1 MKHLYRS
8 LLIMELKENSQLSGN
23 LFKRFCG
30 YYKPYMGLFVLDM
43 ACALVVSAVDLAFP
57 QLLNILNGGV
67 FRETPEKIITV
78 IGWIAL
84 CLAVLYIV
92 RMLAQYF
99 ITCWGHIM
107 GAKME
112 TDMRQD
118 IFVHYQSLSFS
129 YFDRNNTGEMMSR
142 IVSDLFDITELA
154 HHGPEIILLS
164 SLKVIGAF
172 IILFS
177 INVPLTLILLAVAV
191 AMTLYCAFMR
201 KYMRQVF
208 ADNRKKI
215 AVVNSRI
222 QDSLAGI
229 RVVKSF
235 ANEDVEENKF
245 SECNRAFLDSKID
258 NYRIMGRF
266 HGGNSFFQGLL

>member
-1 MKHLYRS
+1 MK
-8 LLIMELKENSQLSGN
+8 LIRK
-23 LFKRFCG
+23 FIP
-30 YYKPYMGLFVLDM
+30 YYKPYIGVFVMDLI
-43 ACALVVSAVDLAFP
+43 CATILSAIDLMFP
-57 QLLNILNGGV
+57 QLLRVLRATL
-67 FRETPEKIITV
+67 FQESADV
-78 IGWIAL
+78 IMASLGKLALFLIAIYLVRAL
-84 CLAVLYIV
+84 CRHYVIY
-92 RMLAQYF
+92 Q
-99 ITCWGHIM
+99 GHIM

-118 IFVHYQSLSFS
+118 IFVHYQRLSFS

-154 HHGPEIILLS
+154 HHGPEIILIS
-164 SLKVIGAF
+164 GLKVIGAF
-172 IILFS
+172 VILFC
-177 INVPLTLILLAVAV
+177 INVPLTLILLAVAL
-191 AMTLYCAFMR
+191 AMTFYCAFMR

-245 SECNRAFLDSKID
+245 AGCNQDFLKSKVFG
-258 NYRIMGRF
+258 YP
-266 HGGNSFFQGLL
+266 S